1 MNKTC
6 QIVLVGHTWQKL
18 MYSIDKEVFDKL
30 IFIKEKKELPGSQQ
44 ASETLNT
51 LLNKYQ
57 KRKIEVEYRLFDFH
71 IDKKP
76 IAEMTHLVYQLKLLG
91 FENIIINISG
101 GLRYINIWIYLAAS
115 LTKSRVIHGDFIYD
129 SIFEVGIYKNDEL
142 DTIYLGSLT
151 KKQLEFLELFFES
164 FKDPL
169 EFFDM
174 TYTYDKNPLLNNI
187 KIFDSIEEIKNSL
200 ISIRGEEITRGA
212 INGFIKKLNRIS
224 ALNLIPEKENK
235 KKISINYMGIAF
247 FLKEMYKLIT
257 IVN

>member
-44 ASETLNT
+44 ASETLKT

-129 SIFEVGIYKNDEL
+129 GIFEVGIYKNDEL

-151 KKQLEFLELFFES
+151 KKQLEFLELFF
-164 FKDPL
+164 
-169 EFFDM
+169 
-174 TYTYDKNPLLNNI
+174 
-187 KIFDSIEEIKNSL
+187 
-200 ISIRGEEITRGA
+200 
-212 INGFIKKLNRIS
+212 
-224 ALNLIPEKENK
+224 
-235 KKISINYMGIAF
+235 
-247 FLKEMYKLIT
+247 
-257 IVN
+257 